1 MASVDAA
8 LDRVARVVL
17 ELPAKEGEGSPG
29 VPPPAWLTQALAV
42 DYDSFLPLR
51 AAERRF
57 GWVRPEFAAVLAR
70 FPDVFV
76 CEPQRVSLADALATP
91 AARTEALA
99 RVAARLR
106 DEGLVTGWR
115 DEPYEIYA
123 EASGE
128 PLARIE
134 RAAVKRFGIR
144 GRAVHLNGI
153 VETEHG
159 PAMWVARR
167 SAAKA
172 TDPGKLDNLVGGG
185 VAAGLD
191 AWQTLLKECR
201 EEAGCRSSS
210 PGTRGRATRSRST
223 TWSRTASMPT
233 RSRRSTSCSRP
244 ASRPGTR
251 TARWPA
257 SSSSLSTP
265 FASGS
270 RCRTFSPSTPRS
282 SPGPA
287 CSAGRGSL
295 LGRPATI
302 VKDCQP
308 PGAGKSA
315 RAPVPSCT
323 ARGTCRWHI
332 LCGLLEP
339 RIHVPILQLSS
350 PPSASPRRRSG
361 RTAPRRRA

>member
-1 MASVDAA
+1 MS
-8 LDRVARVVL
+8 R
-17 ELPAKEGEGSPG
+17 

-91 AARTEALA
+91 AARTEALT

-115 DEPYEIYA
+115 DEPSEIYA

-134 RAAVKRFGIR
+134 RAAVRRFGIR

-167 SAAKA
+167 SAAKSV
-172 TDPGKLDNLVGGG
+172 DPGKLDNLVGGG

-201 EEAGCRSSS
+201 EEAGLPFELARHARPRDALAFDYVVADGLDANEVEAFDLVLA
-210 PGTRGRATRSRST
+210 PG
-223 TWSRTASMPT
+223 
-233 RSRRSTSCSRP
+233 
-244 ASRPGTR
+244 
-251 TARWPA
+251 
-257 SSSSLSTP
+257 
-265 FASGS
+265 F
-270 RCRTFSPSTPRS
+270 
-282 SPGPA
+282 
-287 CSAGRGSL
+287 
-295 LGRPATI
+295 
-302 VKDCQP
+302 
-308 PGAGKSA
+308 
-315 RAPVPSCT
+315 
-323 ARGTCRWHI
+323 
-332 LCGLLEP
+332 
-339 RIHVPILQLSS
+339 
-350 PPSASPRRRSG
+350 
-361 RTAPRRRA
+361 APRNEDGEVAGFELVPFDAVRERLEAPLLFTVDAALVAWSCLQRWEGTSG

>member
-1 MASVDAA
+1 M
-8 LDRVARVVL
+8 
-17 ELPAKEGEGSPG
+17 
-29 VPPPAWLTQALAV
+29 PPPAWLTQALAV
-42 DYDSFLPLR
+42 DYAEFLPLR

-70 FPDVFV
+70 FPDVFT
-76 CEPQRVSLADALATP
+76 CEPPRVSLADALATP

-99 RVAARLR
+99 RVASQLR

-153 VETEHG
+153 VETDAG
-159 PAMWVARR
+159 RAMWVARR
-167 SAAKA
+167 SATKA

-191 AWQTLLKECR
+191 AWQTLHEGVPRGGRAAVRARAARAAARFARVRL
-201 EEAGCRSSS
+201 
-210 PGTRGRATRSRST
+210 RGRRTGST
-223 TWSRTASMPT
+223 PT
-233 RSRRSTSCSRP
+233 RSRHSIVVLGSGFEPRNEDGEVAGFELLPFDAVREQLEVP
-244 ASRPGTR
+244 ASLHR
-251 TARWPA
+251 
-257 SSSSLSTP
+257 
-265 FASGS
+265 
-270 RCRTFSPSTPRS
+270 RCRARCLDVPAAVGREVAIGDHHLTRGTPLAL
-282 SPGPA
+282 PD
-287 CSAGRGSL
+287 AGRRAAAL
-295 LGRPATI
+295 LRLRERLSKI
-302 VKDCQP
+302 VETPDGP
-308 PGAGKSA
+308 ETV

-332 LCGLLEP
+332 LCGTLNS
-339 RIHVPILQLSS
+339 RIHVPIPKLSFL
-350 PPSASPRRRSG
+350 PPASPRGRSG
-361 RTAPRRRA
+361 RPERKARG